1 MLAVIKNNEKK
12 LWILL
17 KTKKNHYKQYFVYK
31 SIEVQKKWKLN
42 LQRKANI
49 SKLSWLIY
57 YLNHLSLDNNLMLV

>member
-31 SIEVQKKWKLN
+31 SIEVQKKWKLKTCKEKQTFQN
-42 LQRKANI
+42 SA
-49 SKLSWLIY
+49 
-57 YLNHLSLDNNLMLV
+57 D